1 MSFAPFSYTFIGRS
15 SHLEVFCR
23 TDFLKYFAELIIK
36 HLSWSP
42 FQQSSLHKKAKF
54 SIKDFLSKCDQI
66 HSFMQIWSHLLN
78 KSCTENFIFC
88 TVVAELVPA
97 KNKGLPKK
105 QGTISLVVKNADFIS
120 SWSFQAQKI
129 AFKTMIRFELVIMK
143 SLSQSM

>member
-1 MSFAPFSYTFIGRS
+1 
-15 SHLEVFCR
+15 
-23 TDFLKYFAELIIK
+23 
-36 HLSWSP
+36 
-42 FQQSSLHKKAKF
+42 
-54 SIKDFLSKCDQI
+54 
-66 HSFMQIWSHLLN
+66 MQIWSHLLN

-105 QGTISLVVKNADFIS
+105 QGTISLVVKYADFIS